1 MNNNAINA
9 ISEMKKGVFGVQVVT
24 FTEPRMRK
32 TNNPYLGRV
41 RKVANYTHIAL
52 GTDYK
57 RTIESRMERLGIE
70 GGYEVEKAKGM
81 HRYNDFFMQ
90 SDKDENQFYLNII
103 SDRSEGSHCEKYYMV
118 DGRMATKEE
127 EMEIES
133 FCEKSGSC
141 KKQNDAGLS
150 GREEV
155 KIIRPKLQNVIKIVL
170 GDRVK
175 GE

>member
-1 MNNNAINA
+1 MENSSINTISQMN
-9 ISEMKKGVFGVQVVT
+9 KGVFGVQVVT

-32 TNNPYLGRV
+32 TNNPYIGRV

-57 RTIESRMERLGIE
+57 RTIESRMDRLGIE
-70 GGYEVEKAKGM
+70 GGYDVEKAKGM

-103 SDRSEGSHCEKYYMV
+103 FDRSEKSHVEKYYMV
-118 DGRMATKEE
+118 DGRLATEE
-127 EMEIES
+127 ETAEIES
-133 FCEKSGSC
+133 FCEKRSSC
-141 KKQNDAGLS
+141 GKQNDAGLS

-170 GDRVK
+170 GARVI

>member
-1 MNNNAINA
+1 MNNDAITT
-9 ISEMKKGVFGVQVVT
+9 ISEMKRGVFGVQVVT

-57 RTIESRMERLGIE
+57 RTVENRMEKLGIE

-103 SDRSEGSHCEKYYMV
+103 FDRSEKSHVERYYMV
-118 DGRMATKEE
+118 DGRLATKEE
-127 EMEIES
+127 ENEIKGFEYERKE
-133 FCEKSGSC
+133 CEK
-141 KKQNDAGLS
+141 QNNAGLS

-170 GDRVK
+170 GARVI

>member
-1 MNNNAINA
+1 MNNNAITA
-9 ISEMKKGVFGVQVVT
+9 ISEMNKGVFGVQVVT

-32 TNNPYLGRV
+32 TNNQYIGRV

-57 RTIESRMERLGIE
+57 RTIENRMEKLGIE
-70 GGYEVEKAKGM
+70 GEYNVEKAKGM

-103 SDRSEGSHCEKYYMV
+103 FDRSEGSHCERYYMV
-118 DGRMATKEE
+118 DGRLATKEE
-127 EMEIES
+127 EAEIES
-133 FCEKSGSC
+133 FEYEHKECG
-141 KKQNDAGLS
+141 KQNDAGLS

-155 KIIRPKLQNVIKIVL
+155 KIIRPKLQNVIKITL
-170 GDRVK
+170 GARVI

>member
-1 MNNNAINA
+1 MNNNAITA
-9 ISEMKKGVFGVQVVT
+9 ISEMNKGVFGVQVVT

-32 TNNPYLGRV
+32 TNNQYIGRV

-57 RTIESRMERLGIE
+57 RTIESRMEKLGIE
-70 GGYEVEKAKGM
+70 GEYNVEKAKGM

-103 SDRSEGSHCEKYYMV
+103 FDRSEGSHCEKYYMV
-118 DGRMATKEE
+118 DGRLATKEE
-127 EMEIES
+127 EVEIKS
-133 FCEKSGSC
+133 FEYEHKECG
-141 KKQNDAGLS
+141 KQNDAGLS

-155 KIIRPKLQNVIKIVL
+155 KIIRPKLQNVIKITL
-170 GDRVK
+170 GVRVI

>member
-9 ISEMKKGVFGVQVVT
+9 ISEMKRGVFGVQVVT

-32 TNNPYLGRV
+32 TNNPFLGRV

-57 RTIESRMERLGIE
+57 RTIESRMEKLGIE
-70 GGYEVEKAKGM
+70 GEYNVEKAKGM

-103 SDRSEGSHCEKYYMV
+103 FDRSMESHVESYYMI
-118 DGRMATKEE
+118 DGRLANEE
-127 EMEIES
+127 EVEGIKGFLYEQ
-133 FCEKSGSC
+133 GDC

-170 GDRVK
+170 GERVV